1 MSTTTADQ
9 SLRWIAA
16 RDRAITEHVAVYQV
30 ESTGQWVATSGTKP
44 GVAYALEVTGN
55 VVATLRLPG
64 RRARQYLCKHQAA
77 FYALIGAIPTTVDAL
92 EAEDIARDAAATIA
106 PRPCS
111 WCSGRGH
118 SFNDYWLEVRPCSWC
133 EGTGSGTAV
142 VA

>member
-30 ESTGQWVATSGTKP
+30 EGTGQWVATSGTKP
-44 GVAYALEVTGN
+44 GVAYALDVTGN
-55 VVATLRLPG
+55 VVARCDCPAG
-64 RRARQYLCKHQAA
+64 AHGNICKHQAA

-92 EAEDIARDAAATIA
+92 EAEDIARDAAAAIA

-111 WCSGRGH
+111 WCSGRGT

-133 EGTGSGTAV
+133 EGAGSGTAI